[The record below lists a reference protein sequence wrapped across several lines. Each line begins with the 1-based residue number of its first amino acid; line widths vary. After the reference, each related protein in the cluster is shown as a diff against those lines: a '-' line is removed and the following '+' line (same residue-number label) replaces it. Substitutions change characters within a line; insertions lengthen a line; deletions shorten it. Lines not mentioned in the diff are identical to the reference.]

1 MNSSS
6 QAVQDWVRL
15 IPQWREFPEHSAQ
28 VTYDE
33 EGDVLYVNFEPGVPA
48 DESYEV
54 EDDIIGRFKDQRL
67 IGYTVLNARHRDFA
81 A

>member
-1 MNSSS
+1 MAIN
-6 QAVQDWVRL
+6 ARAALDWMRL
-15 IPQWREFPEHSAQ
+15 IPQLREIPARTAQ

-33 EGDVLYVNFEPGVPA
+33 EGDVLYVNFELGVPA

-54 EDDIIGRFKDQRL
+54 DEDIIGRFKDKRL
-67 IGYTVLNARHRDFA
+67 IGYTMLNAKHHGFA